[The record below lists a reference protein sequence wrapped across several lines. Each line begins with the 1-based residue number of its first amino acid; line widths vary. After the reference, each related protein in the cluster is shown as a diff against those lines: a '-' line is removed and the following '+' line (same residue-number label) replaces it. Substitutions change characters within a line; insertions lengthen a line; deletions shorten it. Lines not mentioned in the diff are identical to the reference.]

1 MVTKSFFGTLEDHE
15 RPAILRLSLRLQV
28 LLICCAESKAISDP
42 KGMVV
47 GFWFYENCT
56 AHFVAGHMSFL
67 FLYKYLGLMS

>member
-1 MVTKSFFGTLEDHE
+1 M
-15 RPAILRLSLRLQV
+15 

-47 GFWFYENCT
+47 GFWFYENFT